1 MTRVRRKLGTALLV
15 LGVLALGY
23 GAAVYF
29 WKDPVTGLYTSWK
42 QHQLA
47 DQLEESFAAFQAEEG
62 LETEPAASTVESAT
76 TSQSP
81 PTETT
86 GSFTSD
92 TATEAEAMAAATRT
106 AAEHYLEKIK
116 PGQPLGRIIIPKLGI
131 DPVFVNGTTG
141 GDLRRGPGRYP
152 ETRIPGLGELTA
164 IAGHRTT
171 FGAPF
176 RHIDDLHQG
185 NEIVLELPYGTFT
198 YRVTGHEIV
207 DDEDWSVIDPREYDT
222 LVLSACH
229 PLYSAEQRWI
239 VYARLVKVKLP
250 DGESY
255 NEPPARNEVAAG
267 DLSRA
272 D

>member
-1 MTRVRRKLGTALLV
+1 MSRARRRLGTALIV

-42 QHQLA
+42 QHQL
-47 DQLEESFAAFQAEEG
+47 DGQLEQEFADYRAEEG
-62 LETEPAASTVESAT
+62 IALEPAAETVAPASTVGT
-76 TSQSP
+76 T
-81 PTETT
+81 TETT
-86 GSFTSD
+86 GTTGSLAVD
-92 TATEAEAMAAATRT
+92 TAAQAELMAGETRV
-106 AAEHYLEKIK
+106 AAEHFLKKIK
-116 PGQPLGRIIIPKLGI
+116 PGQALGRIIIPKMGI
-131 DPVFVNGTTG
+131 DPVFVNGTTSD
-141 GDLRRGPGRYP
+141 DLRKGPGRYP
-152 ETRIPGLGELTA
+152 ETSVPGLGQLTA

-176 RHIDDLHQG
+176 RNIDDLAKG

-207 DDEDWSVIDPREYDT
+207 DDEDWSVIDPRGYDT

-239 VYARLVKVKLP
+239 VYAKLIKVRLP
-250 DGESY
+250 DGGSY
-255 NEPPARNEVAAG
+255 REPEAVAAG
-267 DLSRA
+267 
-272 D
+272 